1 MADEQPQIASATP
14 AGKNR
19 GCLFWILATLLVLVV
34 AVGGGG
40 YLAYRY
46 TTQRIA
52 DYTAP
57 APLDLAEPTLSP
69 AELGEL
75 DGRVA
80 AFAHA
85 LRNKNPVEPLV
96 LDGDDLTALVAR
108 IPEFR
113 RLGGRARFSIGDG
126 EIRSDLSI
134 PLERMGYAGRWFNG
148 SAAFAVTLENGVLVA
163 TLRSASVKGEPVPG
177 WMLRPVQNQN
187 LAKELYENPQAA
199 GLISR
204 LESIEVA
211 NGRITLVPRVR
222 L

>member
-1 MADEQPQIASATP
+1 MAEEPQIAPATP
-14 AGKNR
+14 TGKKR
-19 GCLFWILATLLVLVV
+19 GYLFWALATLGVLGVV
-34 AVGGGG
+34 VGVGG
-40 YLAYRY
+40 YLAYRHAA
-46 TTQRIA
+46 QRIT

-57 APLDLAEPTLSP
+57 APLDLAEPTLSA
-69 AELGEL
+69 AELGGL

-80 AFAHA
+80 AFVHA

-96 LDGDDLTALVAR
+96 LSGDDLTALVAR

-126 EIRSDLSI
+126 EVHSDLSL
-134 PLERMGYAGRWFNG
+134 PLDRMGYPDRWFNG
-148 SAAFAVTLENGVLVA
+148 SAAFAVTLEKGMLIV

-177 WMLRPVQNQN
+177 WVLRQVQDRN
-187 LAKELYENPQAA
+187 LAKDLYENPQAA
-199 GLISR
+199 GLVSR

-211 NGRITLVPRVR
+211 NGRIILVPRVR

>member
-1 MADEQPQIASATP
+1 MAEEPQIAPATP
-14 AGKNR
+14 TGKKR
-19 GCLFWILATLLVLVV
+19 GCLFWAFATLGVLGVV
-34 AVGGGG
+34 VGVGG
-40 YLAYRY
+40 YLAYRHAA
-46 TTQRIA
+46 QRIT

-57 APLDLAEPTLSP
+57 APLDLAEPTLSA
-69 AELGEL
+69 AELGGL

-80 AFAHA
+80 AFVHA

-96 LDGDDLTALVAR
+96 LSGDDLTALVAR

-126 EIRSDLSI
+126 EVHSDLSL
-134 PLERMGYAGRWFNG
+134 PLDRMGYPDRWFNG
-148 SAAFAVTLENGVLVA
+148 SAAFAVTLEKGVLIV

-177 WMLRPVQNQN
+177 WVLRQVQDRN
-187 LAKELYENPQAA
+187 LAKDLYENPQAA
-199 GLISR
+199 GLVSR

-211 NGRITLVPRVR
+211 NGRIILVPRVR

>member
-1 MADEQPQIASATP
+1 MAEEPQIAPATP
-14 AGKNR
+14 TGKKR
-19 GCLFWILATLLVLVV
+19 GCLFWALATLGVLGVV
-34 AVGGGG
+34 VGVGG
-40 YLAYRY
+40 YLAYRHAA
-46 TTQRIA
+46 QRIT

-57 APLDLAEPTLSP
+57 APLDLAEPTLSA
-69 AELGEL
+69 AELGGL

-80 AFAHA
+80 AFVHA

-96 LDGDDLTALVAR
+96 LSGDDLTALVAR

-126 EIRSDLSI
+126 EVHSDLSL
-134 PLERMGYAGRWFNG
+134 PLDRMGYPDRWFNG
-148 SAAFAVTLENGVLVA
+148 SAAFAVTLEKGVLIV

-177 WMLRPVQNQN
+177 WVLRQVQDRN
-187 LAKELYENPQAA
+187 LAKDLYENPQAA
-199 GLISR
+199 GLVSR

-211 NGRITLVPRVR
+211 NGRIILVPRVR